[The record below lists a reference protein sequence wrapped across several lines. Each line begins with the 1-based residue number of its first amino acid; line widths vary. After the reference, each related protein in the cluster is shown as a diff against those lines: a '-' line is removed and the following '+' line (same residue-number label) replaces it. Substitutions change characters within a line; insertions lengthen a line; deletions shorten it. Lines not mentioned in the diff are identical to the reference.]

1 MAPKR
6 IGPRRE
12 SSVAA
17 RLRQALIE
25 RFSLEELEVLASDV
39 GATWDNL
46 HGDTLLARASS
57 LVAWAERNDRLLAL
71 LIAVVNARPGVD
83 WSL

>member
-1 MAPKR
+1 M
-6 IGPRRE
+6 
-12 SSVAA
+12 
-17 RLRQALIE
+17 
-25 RFSLEELEVLASDV
+25 LAIDV
-39 GATWDNL
+39 GAQWDNL
-46 HGDTLLARASS
+46 SGDTLLARAAS